1 MCPRCRSSDDRRSVD
16 RALSARCPSIRIAYC
31 SGSGSEFFMACL
43 SVSSCIDAQARH
55 RLADR
60 DRRERRP
67 RQPLWAVTL
76 LGAAL
81 SAGPDD
87 VELIEKLAEFQM
99 TLGVI
104 ADYHVNAEAH
114 TLDIKINPTTPLPTG
129 EAGATG
135 RKTCAL
141 GTQDLAAQ
149 LTHPWTVRVFINSQA
164 AQVFTCKIDAARA
177 ALGPPAPVR
186 ASAIIARERFH
197 SRLTKRQR

>member
-1 MCPRCRSSDDRRSVD
+1 
-16 RALSARCPSIRIAYC
+16 
-31 SGSGSEFFMACL
+31 MACL
-43 SVSSCIDAQARH
+43 TGISCVDAQARN
-55 RLADR
+55 RLADPY
-60 DRRERRP
+60 RRQRRRH

-76 LGAAL
+76 VGAAL

-104 ADYHVNAEAH
+104 ADYHVNAQAH

-141 GTQDLAAQ
+141 GTEDLAAQ
-149 LTHPWTVRVFINSQA
+149 LTHPWTVRVFINPQTV
-164 AQVFTCKIDAARA
+164 QVFTCKIDAARA
-177 ALGPPAPVR
+177 ALGPPAPAR
-186 ASAIIARERFH
+186 TSAIVAHDYFGPQ
-197 SRLTKRQR
+197 LTKR

>member
-1 MCPRCRSSDDRRSVD
+1 MIAGASI
-16 RALSARCPSIRIAYC
+16 ALSRRCASNRVAYC
-31 SGSGSEFFMACL
+31 SGSGSEFFMACPT
-43 SVSSCIDAQARH
+43 VTSCVDAQAGN

-60 DRRERRP
+60 DWRERRP

-76 LGAAL
+76 VGAAL

-99 TLGVI
+99 TRGVI
-104 ADYHVNAEAH
+104 VDYHVNAEAH

-141 GTQDLAAQ
+141 GTEDLAAQ

-177 ALGPPAPVR
+177 ALGPPAPAH
-186 ASAIIARERFH
+186 ASATIAHDRFRP
-197 SRLTKRQR
+197 RLTRRQR

>member
-1 MCPRCRSSDDRRSVD
+1 MSRQCATIGV
-16 RALSARCPSIRIAYC
+16 AYF
-31 SGSGSEFFMACL
+31 SGSGSEFFMGCL
-43 SVSSCIDAQARH
+43 TVTSCVDAQAPNH
-55 RLADR
+55 LADR
-60 DRRERRP
+60 DRRQRRRP

-76 LGAAL
+76 VGAAL

-104 ADYHVNAEAH
+104 ADYHINAQAH

-141 GTQDLAAQ
+141 GTEDLATQ
-149 LTHPWTVRVFINSQA
+149 LTHPWTVRVFINPQA
-164 AQVFTCKIDAARA
+164 VQAFTCKIDAARA
-177 ALGPPAPVR
+177 ALGPPAPAR
-186 ASAIIARERFH
+186 ASAIVAHDRFRP
-197 SRLTKRQR
+197 RLTKRQR